1 MQNGLCQCCVPLV
14 LLACMSQDRAD
25 QYRAEQS
32 SPAGILSHVLSSI
45 QRISSFPIFERGVT
59 VRIHEGG
66 RRHLRPLTLERRD
79 ARGKVEVRVQARIA
93 AGWVDFEQWE
103 LLLLLRDVRFTLD
116 DGEMQGWLEDKIVRL
131 PLLPSTK

>member
-66 RRHLRPLTLERRD
+66 RRHLGPPCLRRRGPQLAHHGLDSVKKGVEHTL
-79 ARGKVEVRVQARIA
+79 
-93 AGWVDFEQWE
+93 
-103 LLLLLRDVRFTLD
+103 
-116 DGEMQGWLEDKIVRL
+116 
-131 PLLPSTK
+131 